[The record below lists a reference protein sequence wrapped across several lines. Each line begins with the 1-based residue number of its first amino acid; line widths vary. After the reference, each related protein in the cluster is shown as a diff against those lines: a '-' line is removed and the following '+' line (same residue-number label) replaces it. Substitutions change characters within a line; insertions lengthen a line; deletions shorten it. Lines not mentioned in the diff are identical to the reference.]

1 MSAKGIEVDAQK
13 VAAVYRMKAPENAK
27 QVKSFLGMAGFYR
40 QFIDKFAQRAGPLT
54 ELLQKDVAFQWGEAQ
69 QKSFEDLKKAMTS
82 TPVLVFPDF
91 FQNNLRCTQMQS
103 GCGIAATLIQR
114 DHEGKPHPITFLS
127 RKLKKEEMA
136 YPPAE
141 LECLAIV
148 WATAMLGGAEILG
161 GDRSFWVD
169 ILEIEEKRV

>member
-1 MSAKGIEVDAQK
+1 
-13 VAAVYRMKAPENAK
+13 
-27 QVKSFLGMAGFYR
+27 
-40 QFIDKFAQRAGPLT
+40 
-54 ELLQKDVAFQWGEAQ
+54 
-69 QKSFEDLKKAMTS
+69 
-82 TPVLVFPDF
+82 
-91 FQNNLRCTQMQS
+91 MQS

>member
-1 MSAKGIEVDAQK
+1 MEELTYLGHRVSAKGIEVDAQK

-91 FQNNLRCTQMQS
+91 SKQFEVHTD
-103 GCGIAATLIQR
+103 A
-114 DHEGKPHPITFLS
+114 KW
-127 RKLKKEEMA
+127 
-136 YPPAE
+136 
-141 LECLAIV
+141 V
-148 WATAMLGGAEILG
+148 WYCSHI
-161 GDRSFWVD
+161 DPKRS
-169 ILEIEEKRV
+169 